1 LVRLAA
7 LSPDFGPSLAPQQRE
22 ASMITT
28 ARQFETPEQH
38 FGNHDAL
45 TFPLGFMRTASVGA
59 SVSHDE
65 TQGD

>member
-1 LVRLAA
+1 MR
-7 LSPDFGPSLAPQQRE
+7 
-22 ASMITT
+22 TN
-28 ARQFETPEQH
+28 ARQIETPEQH

-59 SVSHDE
+59 FVSHDK

>member
-1 LVRLAA
+1 MA
-7 LSPDFGPSLAPQQRE
+7 
-22 ASMITT
+22 TT
-28 ARQFETPEQH
+28 VRQFETPEQH

-59 SVSHDE
+59 FVSHDK

>member
-1 LVRLAA
+1 M
-7 LSPDFGPSLAPQQRE
+7 
-22 ASMITT
+22 ASIGQ
-28 ARQFETPEQH
+28 QFETPEQY

-59 SVSHDE
+59 FVSNDK